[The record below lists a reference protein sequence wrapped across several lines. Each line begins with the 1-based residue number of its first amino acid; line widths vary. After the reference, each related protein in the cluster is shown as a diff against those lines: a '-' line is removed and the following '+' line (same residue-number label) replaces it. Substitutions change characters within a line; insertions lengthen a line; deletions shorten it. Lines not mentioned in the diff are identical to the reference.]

1 MGALFGQIA
10 ASSLAGGGGLA
21 GEKQEELK
29 CYLRVA
35 LVGVGVARSGG
46 AMGAGGPAVN

>member
-1 MGALFGQIA
+1 MAQVT
-10 ASSLAGGGGLA
+10 GGEGPV

-29 CYLRVA
+29 GYLRVA